1 MPLSATPQVTA
12 SLTLNSPNLLNDALS
27 LSVTSKLYKA
37 GTSESLAETSGLAR
51 TAYGAVTDEPFYAAA
66 DYTASPMAAKLYVKN
81 TSTVNTDYVEITIG
95 STNVVLGRLYGGDFA
110 FIPWMGTEDL
120 DITTSAALTIE
131 SMLIHES

>member
-51 TAYGAVTDEPFYAAA
+51 TTYGAVTNEPFYAAA

-95 STNVVLGRLYGGDFA
+95 SGNVVIGRLYGGDFA
-110 FIPWMGTEDL
+110 FIPWMGTEDI
-120 DITTSAALTIE
+120 DITTSGALTIE